1 MLIQAAGA
9 APTLRARHRNLLN
22 NMADANL
29 RWLTEATNT
38 DEQGKDRPC
47 YHMTRDG
54 LALLAMGFTGAK
66 ALAFKVRYIEAFN
79 RMEATG
85 EAPQRITKADL
96 GRQTAAII
104 AAQMSPVVKLLE
116 SSERRLAALES
127 CRACVCTRRWAI
139 ARPLRKPCQWPGC
152 RSAQAQARRPWSTE
166 FPPGSLDRSWS
177 RVRRRKWAWN
187 FDSIFVGSRS

>member
-66 ALAFKVRYIEAFN
+66 ALAFKVRCIKAFN

-116 SSERRLAALES
+116 SSERRLAALEKVMPGVRLHS
-127 CRACVCTRRWAI
+127 SLGH
-139 ARPLRKPCQWPGC
+139 RPPAPETVPMAGLQISSGAGP
-152 RSAQAQARRPWSTE
+152 ATM
-166 FPPGSLDRSWS
+166 
-177 RVRRRKWAWN
+177 VH
-187 FDSIFVGSRS
+187 